1 MKSSKFVFALFLLTC
16 QSSAEN
22 LVKRESPNLKQFVP
36 CASLAECLGNFN
48 LLFPIRLNF
57 NPITAYDRLKSH
69 YQGKKGWSDTE
80 IQNFEKLKNK
90 IERINVKE
98 NVKQRIHLA
107 ETKMLR
113 ARILRKKKE
122 WLTFRSKSDKVGQ
135 NQAKRIKRDTI
146 KNPKVCPY
154 PIWPLRSLSNK
165 PARLTVFE
173 KYSIIDIF

>member
-1 MKSSKFVFALFLLTC
+1 MKSSNFVFALFLLTC

-69 YQGKKGWSDTE
+69 YKGKKGWSDKE

-90 IERINVKE
+90 IERINAKE
-98 NVKQRIHLA
+98 NVKKRIHLA
-107 ETKMLR
+107 EKKMWR

-122 WLTFRSKSDKVGQ
+122 WLAFHSFQSKSNKVGQ
-135 NQAKRIKRDTI
+135 NLAKRHKRNT
-146 KNPKVCPY
+146 Y
-154 PIWPLRSLSNK
+154 
-165 PARLTVFE
+165 
-173 KYSIIDIF
+173 

>member
-1 MKSSKFVFALFLLTC
+1 MKSSNFVFALFLLTC

-36 CASLAECLGNFN
+36 CTSLADCLGNFN

-69 YQGKKGWSDTE
+69 YQGKKGWSDKE

-98 NVKQRIHLA
+98 NVKKRIHLA
-107 ETKMLR
+107 EKKMWR

-122 WLTFRSKSDKVGQ
+122 WLAFQSKSNKVGQ
-135 NQAKRIKRDTI
+135 NLAKRQK
-146 KNPKVCPY
+146 
-154 PIWPLRSLSNK
+154 
-165 PARLTVFE
+165 
-173 KYSIIDIF
+173 KYLHDI